1 MGWMRYMLLG
11 DWGQQMDL
19 EDQRAEIDQLKRSLR
34 HRHAVPNND
43 SEIERLSAENDEL
56 KLYVAALYR
65 LLIQKR
71 IATPDEIRTL
81 VEKVDAAD
89 GQADGAFRGDVV
101 PGRPTAVPPESR
113 TGGRNP
119 FADLE

>member
-19 EDQRAEIDQLKRSLR
+19 QEQRDEIDQLKRSLR
-34 HRHAVPNND
+34 TRSAFDNTGA
-43 SEIERLSAENDEL
+43 EIARLSAENDEL

-71 IATPDEIRTL
+71 VATPEEIRTL
-81 VEKVDAAD
+81 VEKVDRAD
-89 GQADGAFRGDVV
+89 GQTDGAFRGDVV
-101 PGRPTAVPPESR
+101 PGRPNAVPQEPR
-113 TGGRNP
+113 PGDRNP
-119 FADLE
+119 FADFQ

>member
-19 EDQRAEIDQLKRSLR
+19 EEQRDEIDQLKRSLR
-34 HRHAVPNND
+34 TRHAFGNTD
-43 SEIERLSAENDEL
+43 SEIARLSSENDEL

-71 IATPDEIRTL
+71 VATPDEIRTL

-101 PGRPTAVPPESR
+101 PGRPTAARQEPRPGDPS
-113 TGGRNP
+113 P
-119 FADLE
+119 FADLQ